1 MLKLDRL
8 GNWYKFVVFVGETHF
23 IDCDSSIP
31 VSICLKNKEFYIE
44 WWDARKERIAKRMSK
59 MLLEL

>member
-8 GNWYKFVVFVGETHF
+8 DNWYQFVVYVGERHF
-23 IDCDSSIP
+23 IDGDSSIP
-31 VSICLKNKEFYIE
+31 ASIYLEDKEFYTK
-44 WWDARKERIAKRMSK
+44 WWDARKERISKRMSK